1 MKHKEAPRSRSRRLK
16 HRLETRR
23 FQGAFARHPV
33 DSNDGEM
40 ERPSAR
46 ALRLAVARIPRPHA
60 AARVGGCGGSGS
72 PPGPGRNSAWFRA
85 GSPPRPGHGRR
96 ARPWPRDTPTA
107 GLRRGA
113 FVIFFTLTGCNTGG
127 HGSRRFS
134 KIVNISTISALT
146 RGGGIGTL
154 RDRFALRNAP
164 FPMVF
169 PRDEIVKEVANRPR
183 AAK

>member
-1 MKHKEAPRSRSRRLK
+1 LKPGDFRGHSPGTLSTRTTARWNGRRLA
-16 HRLETRR
+16 L
-23 FQGAFARHPV
+23 FV
-33 DSNDGEM
+33 W
-40 ERPSAR
+40 PSLASR
-46 ALRLAVARIPRPHA
+46 ALVPPR
-60 AARVGGCGGSGS
+60 GSAGVVEAGPRQVREEIRPGS
-72 PPGPGRNSAWFRA
+72 A
-85 GSPPRPGHGRR
+85 GSPPRSRHGRR
-96 ARPWPRDTPTA
+96 ARPWPRDTPAA

-146 RGGGIGTL
+146 REGGIGTL

-169 PRDEIVKEVANRPR
+169 ARDEIVKEVANRPR